1 MTVPLGHSLGQ
12 LYTLGFPPASC
23 LLTGTGLA
31 VLVSQEGSPHV
42 TSFRAGRHQGQMA
55 QYAEE
60 DELMS
65 CITDL
70 ATMGVK
76 DARAEQ

>member
-1 MTVPLGHSLGQ
+1 
-12 LYTLGFPPASC
+12 
-23 LLTGTGLA
+23 
-31 VLVSQEGSPHV
+31 
-42 TSFRAGRHQGQMA
+42 MA